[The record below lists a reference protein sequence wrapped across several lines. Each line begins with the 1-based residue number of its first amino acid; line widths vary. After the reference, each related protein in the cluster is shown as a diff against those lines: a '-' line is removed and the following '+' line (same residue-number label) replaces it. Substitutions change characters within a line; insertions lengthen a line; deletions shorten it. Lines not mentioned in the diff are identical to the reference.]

1 MSATGPSDRKGAP
14 KPTMMDVAAR
24 AGVSQATVS
33 LVLNGSPGARLA
45 DATKKRVREAA
56 EDLGYRLPRRERKK
70 TPASDRLIVFVADE
84 MTTDPWTPL
93 IFEGAR
99 EKALEYGVTMTM
111 AVLRG
116 EDDLENQLIDQMSQ
130 QPRLGLIYATMLT
143 RLAEPPSIFFE
154 NPAVLVNCYDARRQ
168 LPSILPG
175 ELLAGRTATEHLLQQ
190 GRKRVA
196 LINGQEGIDASRDRL
211 RGYRQALTSADIPF
225 DPELVYPGN
234 WEPSA
239 GYEGT
244 RTLMALD
251 NPPDGIFCANDM
263 MAVGCYDALKEMG
276 LRIPEDVAVVGFD
289 DREIAQFMRPPLT
302 TLVLPHYE
310 MGALAAELL
319 LDIAGGLQT
328 GHDQIKVECALVQRG
343 SA

>member
-1 MSATGPSDRKGAP
+1 
-14 KPTMMDVAAR
+14 MMDVAAR

-33 LVLNGSPGARLA
+33 LVLNGSAGARLT
-45 DATKKRVREAA
+45 DATKKRVRDVA
-56 EDLGYRLPRRERKK
+56 EELGYKLARRGQKK
-70 TPASDRLIVFVADE
+70 SPSAEKLIVFLADE
-84 MTTDPWTPL
+84 VATDPWTPL

-99 EKALEYGVTMTM
+99 SKALEFGVTMTM
-111 AVLRG
+111 AVARG
-116 EDDLENQLIDQMSQ
+116 GKDLESQ
-130 QPRLGLIYATMLT
+130 ILEQVSHKPHLGLIYATMLT
-143 RLAEPPSIFFE
+143 RLVQPPKAFYETPS
-154 NPAVLVNCYDARRQ
+154 VLVNCYDKRRQ

-175 ELLAGRTATEHLLQQ
+175 ELLGGRTATEHLVRT
-190 GRKRVA
+190 GCNRIA

-211 RGYRQALTSADIPF
+211 RGYRQVLASADIHY
-225 DPELVYPGN
+225 DPDLIYPGN

-244 RTLMALD
+244 MKLMSLE

-263 MAVGCYDALKEMG
+263 MALGCYDALKELG

-310 MGALAAELL
+310 MGALAAEML
-319 LDIAGGLQT
+319 LDVAGGLSV
-328 GHDQIKVECALVQRG
+328 GLDQIKVECPLVVRSSTG
-343 SA
+343 SISPS